1 MKYLQSKERAAKMM
15 YIRMWV
21 KTTVFILLVFLLF
34 ACSTSSYVKADST
47 SNSLSLSIPNSS
59 TSYQADKF
67 RAGELDCSNAIGSAT
82 QLEFG
87 VTGIIQGSSGSRQ
100 QVGDI
105 GVYSKITIPL
115 GKRAK
120 NRIDCNRL
128 YELELQIKQLEVM
141 KLQQEINQLRS
152 LSFEN

>member
-1 MKYLQSKERAAKMM
+1 MRIYL
-15 YIRMWV
+15 
-21 KTTVFILLVFLLF
+21 ILLLVLVISS
-34 ACSTSSYVKADST
+34 CSRNRAYADST

-59 TSYQADKF
+59 TNYQADKF

-82 QLEFG
+82 NIEFG
-87 VTGIIQGSSGSRQ
+87 VTGIIQGGTGSQQ

-128 YELELQIKQLEVM
+128 YELELQKKQLEVM

>member
-1 MKYLQSKERAAKMM
+1 MRIYL
-15 YIRMWV
+15 
-21 KTTVFILLVFLLF
+21 ILLLVTLV
-34 ACSTSSYVKADST
+34 CSCSYSRTYADST
-47 SNSLSLSIPNSS
+47 SNSLSLSIPNST
-59 TSYQADKF
+59 TSFQADKF

-82 QLEFG
+82 NIEFG
-87 VTGIIQGSSGSRQ
+87 VTGIIQGGTTSHQ

-105 GVYSKITIPL
+105 VVYSKITIPL

-128 YELELQIKQLEVM
+128 YELELQKKELEVM

>member
-1 MKYLQSKERAAKMM
+1 MKTLAL
-15 YIRMWV
+15 
-21 KTTVFILLVFLLF
+21 ILLVVLISG
-34 ACSTSSYVKADST
+34 CSIIAAFADST
-47 SNSLSLSIPNSS
+47 SNSLNLSLPNSS
-59 TSYQADKF
+59 IGYQSDKF

-87 VTGIIQGSSGSRQ
+87 VTGLIQGGTISTDNKKT
-100 QVGDI
+100 GDI
-105 GVYSKITIPL
+105 GVYSRIIIPL

-120 NRIDCNRL
+120 SRIDCNRL
-128 YELELQIKQLEVM
+128 YELELQKKELEVM

>member
-1 MKYLQSKERAAKMM
+1 MR
-15 YIRMWV
+15 
-21 KTTVFILLVFLLF
+21 ILLIICLLV
-34 ACSTSSYVKADST
+34 CSYIPSWADST
-47 SNSLSLSIPNSS
+47 SNSLSLSLPNSS
-59 TSYQADKF
+59 MSYQADKF

-82 QLEFG
+82 NIEFG
-87 VTGIIQGSSGSRQ
+87 VTGIIQGGISGGRQ

-120 NRIDCNRL
+120 SRIDCNRL
-128 YELELQIKQLEVM
+128 YELELKIKELEVM

-152 LSFEN
+152 LAFEN

>member
-1 MKYLQSKERAAKMM
+1 MGYQS
-15 YIRMWV
+15 
-21 KTTVFILLVFLLF
+21 
-34 ACSTSSYVKADST
+34 
-47 SNSLSLSIPNSS
+47 
-59 TSYQADKF
+59 DKF

-87 VTGIIQGSSGSRQ
+87 VTGLIQGGTISTDNKKT
-100 QVGDI
+100 GDI
-105 GVYSKITIPL
+105 GVYSRIIIPL

-120 NRIDCNRL
+120 SRIDCNRL
-128 YELELQIKQLEVM
+128 YELELQKKELEVM